1 MEFSLIALDL
11 DGTAL
16 QADHVSFSPRLSAA
30 LLAAHRRGVAVVP
43 ITGRQFAMLPPA
55 VPTGAEWEDLCVL
68 CNGSEVRRLADG
80 ALLDSHYM
88 AAPLILALIDLA
100 WRLDLPV
107 ELSAGGRLYL
117 TGTDWE
123 RLRGIGGPLAF
134 HLNTIL
140 SARGR
145 AGPDL
150 TALCREERL
159 CFDTVN
165 LPYLPPERRAEVE
178 AALSA
183 LPLSFAW
190 SSPRSIEIT
199 HREATKAQGL
209 LRACSLLGVDS
220 ARTLA
225 IGDSGNDIPMLRA
238 AGLGVAMGNAP
249 QEVRDAAGAV
259 TLSNAEDG
267 AAAAVERYVLKAAR

>member
-1 MEFSLIALDL
+1 M
-11 DGTAL
+11 
-16 QADHVSFSPRLSAA
+16 
-30 LLAAHRRGVAVVP
+30 
-43 ITGRQFAMLPPA
+43 
-55 VPTGAEWEDLCVL
+55 
-68 CNGSEVRRLADG
+68 
-80 ALLDSHYM
+80 
-88 AAPLILALIDLA
+88 
-100 WRLDLPV
+100 

-145 AGPDL
+145 AVPDL

-159 CFDTVN
+159 CFDKVN
-165 LPYLPPERRAEVE
+165 LPYLPTERRAEVE

-209 LRACSLLGVDS
+209 LRVCSLLGVDS

-267 AAAAVERYVLKAAR
+267 AAAAVERYVLKETR